1 MDEDRAR
8 FIMHPER
15 KSLQERVS
23 ELMEDEHSRAASWFV
38 TSDAGLQI
46 ASVFEGD
53 TVGGTLGRN
62 FAWRTYFH
70 GGPSDLARDARP
82 PRVRHID
89 RTTFS
94 APYKSTST
102 NVWKVAISTPI
113 IKDDRFLGVVGMS
126 IELGNIINFQGNPQ
140 HAQFAV
146 LVDNRPGDQQG
157 TIMQHPLLHQ
167 LRKEHGV
174 TPERFSEYRVKIKG
188 EQLNNPEYRY
198 HDPFGADEEGS
209 DYDREWIVAASPV
222 KLPQPRGDAEGVAD
236 DSNLLVL
243 VQEDREAATAPTR
256 ELGKRLAAEAIW
268 ALGIVLVII
277 FALWFFV
284 IRYANEWRDTR
295 RAKLAPKK
303 SKSAIAGQATIALRT
318 ETRK

>member
-1 MDEDRAR
+1 
-8 FIMHPER
+8 
-15 KSLQERVS
+15 
-23 ELMEDEHSRAASWFV
+23 MEDEHSRAASWFV

-82 PRVRHID
+82 PQVSHIQ

-102 NVWKVAISTPI
+102 NAWKVAISTPI
-113 IKDDRFLGVVGMS
+113 MQDGDFLGVVGMS

-146 LVDNRPGDQQG
+146 LVDNRPGDTQG
-157 TIMQHPLLHQ
+157 TIMQHPLLKH
-167 LRKEHGV
+167 LRTEHDI
-174 TPERFSEYRVKIKG
+174 TPERFSKYRVKIKG
-188 EQLNNPEYRY
+188 EQLNNPEYVYR
-198 HDPFGADEEGS
+198 DPFGEDEEGD
-209 DYDREWIVAASPV
+209 DYDRDWIVAASPV
-222 KLPQPRGDAEGVAD
+222 KLPLAHGDDVTEVPE
-236 DSNLLVL
+236 DSNLLIL

-277 FALWFFV
+277 FSLWFFV
-284 IRYANEWRDTR
+284 IRNANEWRDTR

-303 SKSAIAGQATIALRT
+303 SKSVIAGQPTLALRT
-318 ETRK
+318 ETKK